1 MYDLI
6 HSLGIAESKSFLC
19 IILSWFPVRTSRDGS
34 IVNAYVNDS
43 SFGSGNYSGDLSS
56 PISRLCNHYNSDDS
70 AKSYSSTAC
79 NNSQNTNRFT
89 QKCYSNGGLLHLKNL
104 VKSLFYWD

>member
-19 IILSWFPVRTSRDGS
+19 IILSWFPVRTSRDGCTDT
-34 IVNAYVNDS
+34 AYVNDS
-43 SFGSGNYSGDLSS
+43 SVGSGTYSGDLSS
-56 PISRLCNHYNSDDS
+56 SISRLCNHYNSDDS

-79 NNSQNTNRFT
+79 NNSQNTNRFNLFIF
-89 QKCYSNGGLLHLKNL
+89 YSF
-104 VKSLFYWD
+104 KS